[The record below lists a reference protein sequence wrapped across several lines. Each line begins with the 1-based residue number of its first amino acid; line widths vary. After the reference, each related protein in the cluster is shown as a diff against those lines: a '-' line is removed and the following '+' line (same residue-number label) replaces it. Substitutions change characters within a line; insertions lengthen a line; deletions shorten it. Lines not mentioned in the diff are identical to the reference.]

1 MYFNSSCTLYSYI
14 LYNFEAKEVT
24 DIIIKQ
30 DVQKSTTL
38 QSIPIKDKYICISMA
53 DLHNK
58 KPVAT
63 CTMQSKYKGQGQ
75 KLSS

>member
-1 MYFNSSCTLYSYI
+1 M
-14 LYNFEAKEVT
+14 
-24 DIIIKQ
+24 IKQ